1 MHDPSNPG
9 DAQGVCPVD
18 QALDLVASKWAAFI
32 VFQLHVHPVIRFR
45 ELQRAIGKIT
55 QKELTKQLRKLE
67 RFGLVHRE
75 VFAEVPPRVEYRLTP
90 LGRTLVAPL
99 TALSQ
104 WSTQYGKSV
113 EAHRKRFDAAAEA
126 AKVKTTVKRAKA
138 ANG

>member
-1 MHDPSNPG
+1 MMIDSSDSNA
-9 DAQGVCPVD
+9 AQRVCPVD

-32 VFQLHVHPVIRFR
+32 VFQLHEHQVIRFR

-75 VFAEVPPRVEYRLTP
+75 IFAEVPPRVEYRLTP
-90 LGRTLVAPL
+90 LGRTLVGPL
-99 TALSQ
+99 TTLSQ
-104 WSTQYGKSV
+104 WSSQYGKSV

-126 AKVKTTVKRAKA
+126 ALV
-138 ANG
+138 